1 MGNPV
6 TTSRLPKKVLIF
18 LRRMLR
24 RIHGKRG
31 GAKQSKDN
39 SSHWRQKTGGSDY
52 DSSDD
57 DVHDHGH
64 NVGRKKMLHQ
74 ATRSPTPV
82 DPRTA

>member
-1 MGNPV
+1 MPAPV
-6 TTSRLPKKVLIF
+6 ALMEEAEPDVTHVQLADEKPAATPAPRIAAF
-18 LRRMLR
+18 LVDL
-24 RIHGKRG
+24 
-31 GAKQSKDN
+31 
-39 SSHWRQKTGGSDY
+39 